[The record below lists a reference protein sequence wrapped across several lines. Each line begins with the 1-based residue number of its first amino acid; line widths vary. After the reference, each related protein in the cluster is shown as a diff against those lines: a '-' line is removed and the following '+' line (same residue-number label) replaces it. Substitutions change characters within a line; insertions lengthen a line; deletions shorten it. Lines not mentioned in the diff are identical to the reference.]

1 MKKIIYSLVIMIAA
15 GSLFTSCLE
24 YVEPVGIQQLR
35 AAKADYLD
43 ALAQL
48 RLADAEL
55 QKANAAYVLAQAAY
69 VDAQTEWQL
78 IENRIHEYDV
88 QIKAAQTDY
97 EVDSLKK
104 EKELLQVQHD
114 TKMANA
120 KAALATAEEN
130 LRVTL
135 RDIAAVQ
142 HLLTVHERFIFN
154 GVLAAYEEAFDAY
167 NDKLMDLE
175 KAKAKL
181 WSLEYGFKDSIDW
194 EADYQGNIDF
204 YMAEIAR
211 AQAALQNVPKNLDL
225 EAWNAEVENLKDS
238 IKAYNY
244 GRQANTADSVY
255 YMVNVY
261 HEGVEKYE
269 RAFEAWLVDKN
280 VSVSGVTLN
289 VSNLV
294 PKPKDHNGNTMT
306 APPVMPNAADYA
318 LNSDRAKLDIFN
330 VVVTLQEKNDVA
342 AKLVYDKFVDL
353 ITDYSFPF
361 NEAPF
366 GDSATLAG
374 GAYYGKVVYTAVN
387 DTLKIQ
393 ARADMKDFILN
404 DDTPNPKEYRW
415 KKGNV
420 ETVNSGLY
428 GLKGAYSVLE
438 RHLVLIEAASQVA
451 VKQAAYDAAKQ
462 AWADDRAYLINKT
475 YETEEALALENL
487 KTSEIITPPY
497 EPTGRAEDLIFAIK
511 DFRTSRTNHGENSST
526 ADTVK
531 LLQAI
536 VNLMNAKKAY
546 IGDPHTDYDHIEFLD
561 IMSNPQKIYL
571 GNLTI
576 EGLRQ
581 KVTAAGPPPTS
592 SSLYGGKNYVTESN
606 LPKRSVDP
614 TWAAGQVLPE
624 EYNYDAILKIFCAL
638 FPDAATNGDFDT
650 WAAAEAWIDGGSMS
664 TAGLKWMYDDNG
676 VASDAEIAPGYDA
689 SVDNLNL
696 EGIGSKN
703 FIKVYNRF
711 WNPQPAITLAT
722 IANATN
728 DAACYSDSTFN
739 LPYRIAR
746 FTGNDLN
753 YNVGLAA
760 ILSLIDPYNV
770 SVGTST
776 WDWDA
781 NDVNNN
787 SAIFG
792 SVVNPTEF
800 RTMLLAEEALI
811 LELAKTTYR
820 ATLDKI
826 KAKIDEI
833 EAAFD
838 AKAAEV
844 QAAYATDMANYNDNN
859 TKWNQY
865 QTDLATKKRELLN
878 ELTGSNTGTVVPTIP
893 VPVVNTHNVPSCM
906 TKYLDHEGLNVFN
919 GAYKLGGKQLAWA
932 NEFLPDYP
940 AKLKEWM
947 IATRTANHVIGH
959 LNTLI
964 NVLDP
969 AYRAATGIY
978 QYEWEKYVLTVD
990 PVTHEY
996 EVDVDAIRR
1005 NYDAAGAATLLEY
1018 FDNYNRFQRQ
1028 YVRAWEKYLED
1039 CTAEL
1044 GFWKKVLAAYNAGY
1058 DPLEMAIKEQ
1068 KNVVEQLEK
1077 EVEIAKKKLELAEA
1091 EYKETLA
1098 KLLN

>member
-204 YMAEIAR
+204 YTAEIAR

-280 VSVSGVTLN
+280 VSVSGGTLN

-306 APPVMPNAADYA
+306 APPVMPDADDYA

-330 VVVTLQEKNDVA
+330 VVVTLQEKNDIA

-353 ITDYSFPF
+353 ITDYSFL
-361 NEAPF
+361 EMLAPF

-475 YETEEALALENL
+475 YETEAALALENL
-487 KTSEIITPPY
+487 KTAEFITPAY
-497 EPTGRAEDLIFAIK
+497 EPTGRAEDLVWVIK
-511 DFRTSRTNHGENSST
+511 DYLVSRTDDGSANST
-526 ADTVK
+526 GDTVR
-531 LLQAI
+531 LLSAI
-536 VNLMNAKKAY
+536 ANLMNAKKAY
-546 IGDPHTDYDHIEFLD
+546 IGDPHANYDHINFVD
-561 IMSNPQKIYL
+561 IMSNPQTIYL

-581 KVTAAGPPPTS
+581 KPTGAAF
-592 SSLYGGKNYVTESN
+592 SSLYGGKNYNTVGMH
-606 LPKRSVDP
+606 PKKAVDP
-614 TWAAGQVLPE
+614 AFPAFPDTEAT
-624 EYNYDAILKIFCAL
+624 YDAFLKIFWAL
-638 FPDAATNGDFDT
+638 FPTAPAGTFDT
-650 WAAAEAWIDGGSMS
+650 WLDATAWLNGAMS
-664 TAGLKWMYDDNG
+664 TADLEWIYDDNG
-676 VASDAEIAPGYDA
+676 VATSAKDPVYNAAA
-689 SVDNLNL
+689 DNLGLKSMSETKFL
-696 EGIGSKN
+696 E
-703 FIKVYNRF
+703 VYNRF
-711 WNPQPAITLAT
+711 WGLTGT
-722 IANATN
+722 IDEVFVAANATWE
-728 DAACYSDSTFN
+728 AGCYSDTTFN
-739 LPYRIAR
+739 QPYRIAR
-746 FTGNDLN
+746 FTGTDLN

-760 ILSLIDPYNV
+760 ILSLIDPNNSV
-770 SVGTST
+770 VGTGT
-776 WDWDA
+776 WDWDD

-787 SAIFG
+787 SAIFRNPT
-792 SVVNPTEF
+792 VPTEF

-893 VPVVNTHNVPSCM
+893 VPDVNTHNVPSCM
-906 TKYLDHEGLNVFN
+906 TKYLDHEGANVFN

>member
-204 YMAEIAR
+204 YTAEIAR

-269 RAFEAWLVDKN
+269 RAFGAWLVDKN
-280 VSVSGVTLN
+280 VSVSGGTLN

-306 APPVMPNAADYA
+306 APPVEPKAADYA

-330 VVVTLQEKNDVA
+330 VVVTLQEKNDIA

-361 NEAPF
+361 NVAPF

-428 GLKGAYSVLE
+428 GLKGAYSILE

-451 VKQAAYDAAKQ
+451 IKQAAYDAAKQ

-475 YETEEALALENL
+475 YETEAALALENL

-546 IGDPHTDYDHIEFLD
+546 IGDPHTDFDHIEFLD

-576 EGLRQ
+576 DGLRQ
-581 KVTAAGPPPTS
+581 KVTAAGSPPTS
-592 SSLYGGKNYVTESN
+592 SSLYGGKNYETESN
-606 LPKRSVDP
+606 SPKRSVDP
-614 TWAAGQVLPE
+614 NFDPGNE
-624 EYNYDAILKIFCAL
+624 HKYDAILKILWAL
-638 FPDAATNGDFDT
+638 FPGAPADTFNT
-650 WAAAEAWIDGGSMS
+650 WAGAEPWIDGAMS
-664 TAGLKWMYDDNG
+664 TADLEWMYDDNG
-676 VASDAEIAPGYDA
+676 VAATAEDPVYNAA
-689 SVDNLNL
+689 ADNLGLKSMSETKFL
-696 EGIGSKN
+696 E
-703 FIKVYNRF
+703 VYNRF
-711 WNPQPAITLAT
+711 WGLTGT
-722 IANATN
+722 IDEVFVAANATWE
-728 DAACYSDSTFN
+728 AGCYSDTTFN
-739 LPYRIAR
+739 QPYRIAR
-746 FTGNDLN
+746 FTGTDLN

-760 ILSLIDPYNV
+760 ILSLIDPNNSV
-770 SVGTST
+770 VGTGT

-781 NDVNNN
+781 NDVNNE
-787 SAIFG
+787 SAIFR
-792 SVVNPTEF
+792 NPAEPTEF

-893 VPVVNTHNVPSCM
+893 VPDVNTHNVPSCM
-906 TKYLDHEGLNVFN
+906 TKYLDHEGLNVYN

-1005 NYDAAGAATLLEY
+1005 NYDAADAATLLEY

>member
-104 EKELLQVQHD
+104 KKELLQVQHD

-154 GVLAAYEEAFDAY
+154 GVLAAYEEAFDVY

-204 YMAEIAR
+204 YTAEIAI

-269 RAFEAWLVDKN
+269 RAFEAWLAQFNGKVT
-280 VSVSGVTLN
+280 VSGTTLD
-289 VSNLV
+289 VSGLF
-294 PKPKDHNGNTMT
+294 T
-306 APPVMPNAADYA
+306 APAVVAKPAKPEATYNKTRVV
-318 LNSDRAKLDIFN
+318 LNSTKAIDYVAKDIA
-330 VVVTLQEKNDVA
+330 DPA
-342 AKLVYDKFVDL
+342 AKLVYDKYVDL
-353 ITDYSFPF
+353 IADYKQQ
-361 NEAPF
+361 APF
-366 GDSATLAG
+366 GKDSTLANG
-374 GAYYGKVVYTAVN
+374 GWYGNVINGAGS
-387 DTLKIQ
+387 DTLRIN
-393 ARADMKDFILN
+393 ATVDMKDFILN
-404 DDTPNPKEYRW
+404 DSTATPKEYKWVRRGTPITSVG
-415 KKGNV
+415 K
-420 ETVNSGLY
+420 Y
-428 GLKGAYSVLE
+428 GLVGALNILE
-438 RHLVLIEAASQVA
+438 RELVLIEQASKVA
-451 VKQAAYDAAKQ
+451 DAQKAYDNARS
-462 AWADDRAYLINKT
+462 AWEADRAYLISKA
-475 YETEEALALENL
+475 YETEEAAALADFT
-487 KTSEIITPPY
+487 TSTIIPTPA
-497 EPTGRAEDLIFAIK
+497 EGDGRTEDLMYAIK
-511 DFRTSRTNHGENSST
+511 DFRISRTDSGKESST
-526 ADTVK
+526 ADTVQFI
-531 LLQAI
+531 QA
-536 VNLMNAKKAY
+536 VTSFVKAKAAY
-546 IGDPHTDYDHIEFLD
+546 IGQAYKGKDTLEFKDAMNNDRKL
-561 IMSNPQKIYL
+561 YL
-571 GNLTI
+571 GDL
-576 EGLRQ
+576 ELSGFVQ
-581 KVTAAGPPPTS
+581 KKVDAAPKYS
-592 SSLYGGKNYVTESN
+592 SIYGGKSYQTTDDHLNKAPVTGA
-606 LPKRSVDP
+606 D
-614 TWAAGQVLPE
+614 
-624 EYNYDAILKIFCAL
+624 DAILKVLRVL
-638 FPDAATNGDFDT
+638 FPNNLADLANWT
-650 WAAAEAWIDGGSMS
+650 AAEAWIDGA
-664 TAGLKWMYDDNG
+664 TFKT
-676 VASDAEIAPGYDA
+676 DALEWFVYDA
-689 SVDNLNL
+689 DGTTQKDAAKAPSHEYIKTEADRNL
-696 EGIGSKN
+696 EGKASVE
-703 FIKVYNRF
+703 FLKVYNRF
-711 WNPQPAITLAT
+711 WNPQPAVTVPA
-722 IANATN
+722 
-728 DAACYSDSTFN
+728 DAKWDAGCYTENTFKKPYN
-739 LPYRIAR
+739 LVR
-746 FTGNDLN
+746 FTGADVNEHQDLKVVLSLVDPN
-753 YNVGLAA
+753 SKPVVDGGKGYDLTHEWNGKVNTESA
-760 ILSLIDPYNV
+760 IL
-770 SVGTST
+770 GTA
-776 WDWDA
+776 A
-781 NDVNNN
+781 NP
-787 SAIFG
+787 S
-792 SVVNPTEF
+792 EF
-800 RTMLLAEEALI
+800 RTMLYKEQLLI
-811 LELAKTTYR
+811 IEQSKTTYK

-826 KAKIDEI
+826 RAFVAEVEKAFDDAKTAVDNKYTSDSTKYEKYVADKKKYDADVKAKKE
-833 EAAFD
+833 
-838 AKAAEV
+838 
-844 QAAYATDMANYNDNN
+844 
-859 TKWNQY
+859 
-865 QTDLATKKRELLN
+865 ELLT
-878 ELTGSNTGTVVPTIP
+878 ELTGKKDGKVVATIAEPTSNT
-893 VPVVNTHNVPSCM
+893 HDVPSCM
-906 TKYLDHEGLNVFN
+906 TEYLDHEGNKVYN
-919 GAYKLGGKQLAWA
+919 GTYSLGGKQLAWA
-932 NEFLPDYP
+932 NDFLPAYP

-959 LNTLI
+959 LNSLGS
-964 NVLDP
+964 VLDA
-969 AYRAATGIY
+969 AYTAATGIY
-978 QYEWEKYVLTVD
+978 QYEWEKYVLSVD
-990 PVTHEY
+990 PTTHEY

-1005 NYDAAGAATLLEY
+1005 NYDAAGAATLLKY

>member
-1 MKKIIYSLVIMIAA
+1 
-15 GSLFTSCLE
+15 
-24 YVEPVGIQQLR
+24 
-35 AAKADYLD
+35 
-43 ALAQL
+43 
-48 RLADAEL
+48 
-55 QKANAAYVLAQAAY
+55 
-69 VDAQTEWQL
+69 
-78 IENRIHEYDV
+78 
-88 QIKAAQTDY
+88 
-97 EVDSLKK
+97 
-104 EKELLQVQHD
+104 
-114 TKMANA
+114 
-120 KAALATAEEN
+120 
-130 LRVTL
+130 
-135 RDIAAVQ
+135 
-142 HLLTVHERFIFN
+142 VHERFIFN

-204 YMAEIAR
+204 YTAEIAR

-238 IKAYNY
+238 IDAYNY

-269 RAFEAWLVDKN
+269 RAFKAWLVDKN
-280 VSVSGVTLN
+280 VSVSGGTLN

-306 APPVMPNAADYA
+306 APPVEPKAADYA

-330 VVVTLQEKNDVA
+330 VVVTLQEKNDIA

-361 NEAPF
+361 NVAPF
-366 GDSATLAG
+366 GDSTTLAG

-451 VKQAAYDAAKQ
+451 IKQAAYDAAKQ

-475 YETEEALALENL
+475 YETEAALALENL

-546 IGDPHTDYDHIEFLD
+546 IGDPHTDFDHIEFLD

-576 EGLRQ
+576 DGLRQ
-581 KVTAAGPPPTS
+581 KVTAAGSPPTS
-592 SSLYGGKNYVTESN
+592 SSLYGGKNYETESN
-606 LPKRSVDP
+606 CPKRSVDP
-614 TWAAGQVLPE
+614 IFDPGNE
-624 EYNYDAILKIFCAL
+624 HKYDAILKILWAL
-638 FPDAATNGDFDT
+638 FPGAPADTFNT
-650 WAAAEAWIDGGSMS
+650 WADAELWIDGAMS
-664 TAGLKWMYDDNG
+664 TADLEWMYDDNG
-676 VASDAEIAPGYDA
+676 VAATAEDPVYNAA
-689 SVDNLNL
+689 ADNLGLKSMSETKFL
-696 EGIGSKN
+696 E
-703 FIKVYNRF
+703 VYNRF
-711 WNPQPAITLAT
+711 WGLTGT
-722 IANATN
+722 IDEVFVAANATWE
-728 DAACYSDSTFN
+728 AGCYSDTTFN
-739 LPYRIAR
+739 QPYRIAR
-746 FTGNDLN
+746 FTGTDLN

-760 ILSLIDPYNV
+760 ILSLIDPNNSV
-770 SVGTST
+770 VGTGT

-781 NDVNNN
+781 NDVNNE
-787 SAIFG
+787 SAIFR
-792 SVVNPTEF
+792 NPAEPTEF

-893 VPVVNTHNVPSCM
+893 VPDANTHNVPSCM
-906 TKYLDHEGLNVFN
+906 TKYLDHEGLNVYN

-1005 NYDAAGAATLLEY
+1005 NYDAADAATLLEY